1 MAGLK
6 ELIDSGKF
14 EDDKTSSVPGDN
26 DNSFEKEKYDPSA
39 LKGFAGMAAVGIG
52 AVAARNPIARALNKL
67 VGLRKP
73 KLSVS
78 RTTAPVDEVEEVLTI
93 APTKIERGQL
103 MKRPQITQQEQIRQ
117 EAIARSNELKKIAY
131 LQPLSRGGKT
141 NRIGSSLYDYIARHP
156 VSGSRKADEWIKDLK
171 STGPGSFKTGNPD
184 FKNIS
189 QAVKKEEMWDSNLL
203 QLNKQ
208 GEVVG
213 GFLKTAAEKGLPLSK
228 MDLLYIVEKAPVN
241 NLKMRKLQTNVKL
254 VDEAEDVTR
263 QMNLGLQDLRDK
275 VVAKGGDEAGDIV
288 TDIAATQNSLLKI
301 NSRLTKQF
309 RSVDG
314 DDYDDFS
321 NIFASDIQAYKNL
334 AQKARGLG
342 VAVDANEVT
351 RITSLASNKDRELSR
366 LFSLQKQQGY
376 LPKYGSYNEYR
387 IKGGDEYFEN
397 VVYYPKPLPMGQRL
411 GSEYNKHYTSDY
423 GATKAIPNQVYHTRG
438 SIRAGGTN
446 QNQKAMMIDEIQSD
460 YHQKL
465 RKVNPTREKVV
476 NAFGNEI
483 EFFSANRKLDKI
495 VEEMM
500 DISKRGT
507 AKTAEDLA
515 RFKKLS
521 SDFDELKNNS
531 LNLANITKTQAGD
544 GIPFLPLYG
553 KENWGTHALKN
564 QIKDAADRGIDWVAI
579 SPVEYLHHAKRT
591 KYLGDLEFYGNRFGK
606 AGFKGYGGRQ
616 GVVRKKGNDVEE
628 PIQGMTDPN
637 KKATLPAAM
646 EKLSKQYNSEV
657 KTIPVAKSDPN
668 KPFKVVSKVDNT
680 KKVYGLN
687 PDKAGTEHMAAFR
700 TLKEAENYK
709 SRYGGEVIEMQA
721 GDTRLYLDA
730 FAIKVSPEMA
740 TKPFKAYQS
749 GGLVVNIFA

>member
-1 MAGLK
+1 MSGLK
-6 ELIDSGKF
+6 ELIESGKF

-26 DNSFEKEKYDPSA
+26 DNTFEKYDPSA

-52 AVAARNPIARALNKL
+52 AVALRNPIGKAISKIA
-67 VGLRKP
+67 GLRKP

-103 MKRPQITQQEQIRQ
+103 MKRPQISQQEEIRQ
-117 EAIARSNELKKIAY
+117 EAIKRSNELKKLAY
-131 LQPLSRGGKT
+131 LKPLSRGGQT

-156 VSGSRKADEWIKDLK
+156 IAGARKPEEWIKDFK

-184 FKNIS
+184 FKNIN
-189 QAVKKEEMWDSNLL
+189 QAVKKEELWDSNIL

-213 GFLKTAAEKGLPLSK
+213 GFLKTASEKGIPLTK

-241 NLKMRKLQTNVKL
+241 NLKLRKLTTNVKL
-254 VDEAEDVTR
+254 VDDAEDVSR
-263 QMNLGLQDLRDK
+263 EMNLGLQTLRDK
-275 VVAKGGDEAGDIV
+275 AVAKGGDEAGELIQDIN
-288 TDIAATQNSLLKI
+288 ATQKSLLKI
-301 NSRLTKQF
+301 NSRLYKQF

-314 DDYDDFS
+314 EDYDDFS
-321 NIFASDIQAYKNL
+321 NIFANDIAAYKNL
-334 AQKARGLG
+334 ADKARRLG
-342 VAVDANEVT
+342 ITVDANEVT
-351 RITSLASNKDRELSR
+351 RITNLATNKDRELSR

-376 LPKYGSYNEYR
+376 LPKYGNYNEYR

-411 GSEYNKHYTSDY
+411 GSEYNKHYTSEY

-438 SIRAGGTN
+438 SIRKGGTN
-446 QNQKAMMIDEIQSD
+446 QNQKVMLIDEIQSD

-495 VEEMM
+495 VEEMI

-507 AKTAEDLA
+507 AKTSTDLA

-531 LNLANITKTQAGD
+531 MNLANITKQQAGD

-553 KENWGTHALKN
+553 KENWGAHALKN
-564 QIKDAADRGIDWVAI
+564 QIKDAVDRGVDWVAI
-579 SPVEYLHHAKRT
+579 APVEYLHHAKRT

-616 GVVRKKGNDVEE
+616 GVVRKNANDSEVA
-628 PIQGMTDPN
+628 IDGFTDPN
-637 KKATLPAAM
+637 KKATLPAVM
-646 EKLSKQYNSEV
+646 EKLAKQYNSQV
-657 KTIPVAKSDPN
+657 ATIPVAKSNPD
-668 KPFKVVSKVDNT
+668 KPFKIVTKVNND
-680 KKVYGLN
+680 KKYYGLN
-687 PDKAGTEHMAAFR
+687 PDKAGAEHEAAFR
-700 TLKEAENYK
+700 TLKEAEVYR
-709 SRYGGEVIEMQA
+709 SRYGGEIIEMQA
-721 GDTRLYLDA
+721 GDSRLYLDA
-730 FAIKVSPEMA
+730 FAIRITPEMA
-740 TKPFKAYQS
+740 TKPFKAYQT

>member
-1 MAGLK
+1 
-6 ELIDSGKF
+6 
-14 EDDKTSSVPGDN
+14 
-26 DNSFEKEKYDPSA
+26 
-39 LKGFAGMAAVGIG
+39 
-52 AVAARNPIARALNKL
+52 
-67 VGLRKP
+67 
-73 KLSVS
+73 
-78 RTTAPVDEVEEVLTI
+78 
-93 APTKIERGQL
+93 
-103 MKRPQITQQEQIRQ
+103 
-117 EAIARSNELKKIAY
+117 
-131 LQPLSRGGKT
+131 
-141 NRIGSSLYDYIARHP
+141 
-156 VSGSRKADEWIKDLK
+156 
-171 STGPGSFKTGNPD
+171 
-184 FKNIS
+184 
-189 QAVKKEEMWDSNLL
+189 
-203 QLNKQ
+203 
-208 GEVVG
+208 
-213 GFLKTAAEKGLPLSK
+213 
-228 MDLLYIVEKAPVN
+228 
-241 NLKMRKLQTNVKL
+241 
-254 VDEAEDVTR
+254 
-263 QMNLGLQDLRDK
+263 
-275 VVAKGGDEAGDIV
+275 
-288 TDIAATQNSLLKI
+288 
-301 NSRLTKQF
+301 
-309 RSVDG
+309 
-314 DDYDDFS
+314 
-321 NIFASDIQAYKNL
+321 
-334 AQKARGLG
+334 
-342 VAVDANEVT
+342 
-351 RITSLASNKDRELSR
+351 
-366 LFSLQKQQGY
+366 
-376 LPKYGSYNEYR
+376 
-387 IKGGDEYFEN
+387 
-397 VVYYPKPLPMGQRL
+397 
-411 GSEYNKHYTSDY
+411 
-423 GATKAIPNQVYHTRG
+423 
-438 SIRAGGTN
+438 
-446 QNQKAMMIDEIQSD
+446 MMIDEIQSD

>member
-309 RSVDG
+309 R
-314 DDYDDFS
+314 
-321 NIFASDIQAYKNL
+321 KC
-334 AQKARGLG
+334 
-342 VAVDANEVT
+342 
-351 RITSLASNKDRELSR
+351 
-366 LFSLQKQQGY
+366 
-376 LPKYGSYNEYR
+376 
-387 IKGGDEYFEN
+387 
-397 VVYYPKPLPMGQRL
+397 
-411 GSEYNKHYTSDY
+411 
-423 GATKAIPNQVYHTRG
+423 
-438 SIRAGGTN
+438 
-446 QNQKAMMIDEIQSD
+446 
-460 YHQKL
+460 
-465 RKVNPTREKVV
+465 
-476 NAFGNEI
+476 
-483 EFFSANRKLDKI
+483 
-495 VEEMM
+495 
-500 DISKRGT
+500 
-507 AKTAEDLA
+507 
-515 RFKKLS
+515 
-521 SDFDELKNNS
+521 
-531 LNLANITKTQAGD
+531 
-544 GIPFLPLYG
+544 
-553 KENWGTHALKN
+553 
-564 QIKDAADRGIDWVAI
+564 
-579 SPVEYLHHAKRT
+579 
-591 KYLGDLEFYGNRFGK
+591 
-606 AGFKGYGGRQ
+606 
-616 GVVRKKGNDVEE
+616 
-628 PIQGMTDPN
+628 
-637 KKATLPAAM
+637 
-646 EKLSKQYNSEV
+646 
-657 KTIPVAKSDPN
+657 
-668 KPFKVVSKVDNT
+668 
-680 KKVYGLN
+680 
-687 PDKAGTEHMAAFR
+687 
-700 TLKEAENYK
+700 
-709 SRYGGEVIEMQA
+709 
-721 GDTRLYLDA
+721 
-730 FAIKVSPEMA
+730 
-740 TKPFKAYQS
+740 
-749 GGLVVNIFA
+749 

>member
-1 MAGLK
+1 MSGLK
-6 ELIDSGKF
+6 ELIESGKF

-26 DNSFEKEKYDPSA
+26 DNTFQKEKYDPSA

-52 AVAARNPIARALNKL
+52 AVAARNPIARAINKL

-73 KLSVS
+73 KLVS

-117 EAIARSNELKKIAY
+117 EAIARSNELKKLAY
-131 LQPLSRGGKT
+131 LKPLSRGGQT

-156 VSGSRKADEWIKDLK
+156 VSGARKPEEWIKDFK

-184 FKNIS
+184 FKNIN
-189 QAVKKEEMWDSNLL
+189 QAVKKEELWDSNIL

-208 GEVVG
+208 NEVVG
-213 GFLKTAAEKGLPLSK
+213 GFLKTASEKGIPLTK

-241 NLKMRKLQTNVKL
+241 NLKLRKLTTNVKL
-254 VDEAEDVTR
+254 VDDAEDISR
-263 QMNLGLQDLRDK
+263 QMNLGLQNLRDK
-275 VVAKGGDEAGDIV
+275 AVAKGGDEAGQLIEDIN
-288 TDIAATQNSLLKI
+288 ATQKSLLKI
-301 NSRLTKQF
+301 NSRLYKQF

-314 DDYDDFS
+314 EDYDDFN
-321 NIFASDIQAYKNL
+321 NIFGADITAFKNL
-334 AQKARGLG
+334 SDKARRLG
-342 VAVDANEVT
+342 INVDANEVT
-351 RITSLASNKDRELSR
+351 RITNLATNKDRELSR

-376 LPKYGSYNEYR
+376 LPKYGNYNEYR
-387 IKGGDEYFEN
+387 IKGGDQYFEN

-411 GSEYNKHYTSDY
+411 GSEYNKHYTSEY

-438 SIRAGGTN
+438 SIRQGGTN
-446 QNQKAMMIDEIQSD
+446 QNQKVMMIDEIQSD

-495 VEEMM
+495 VEEMI
-500 DISKRGT
+500 DISKRG
-507 AKTAEDLA
+507 AGKTSQDLA

-531 LNLANITKTQAGD
+531 MNLANITKQQAGD

-553 KENWGTHALKN
+553 KENWGAHALKN
-564 QIKDAADRGIDWVAI
+564 QIKDAVDRGVDWVAI
-579 SPVEYLHHAKRT
+579 APVEYLHHAKRT

-616 GVVRKKGNDVEE
+616 GVVRKNANDSEVAIE
-628 PIQGMTDPN
+628 GMTDPN

-646 EKLSKQYNSEV
+646 EKLAKQYNSEV
-657 KTIPVAKSDPN
+657 KTIPVAKSNPD
-668 KPFKVVSKVDNT
+668 KPFKIVTKVSNN
-680 KKVYGLN
+680 KKFYGLN
-687 PDKAGTEHMAAFR
+687 PDKAGTEHEAAFR
-700 TLKEAENYK
+700 TLKEAQVYQQ
-709 SRYGGEVIEMQA
+709 RYGGEIVEMQA

-730 FAIKVSPEMA
+730 FAIRITPDMA
-740 TKPFKAYQS
+740 TKPFKAYQT